1 MFSAKSLSS
10 LTGERHLDF
19 TLMKDGMPRDEL
31 LRCGDVESLL
41 DSSAILN
48 EDTTQASP
56 SGLSP
61 GRATAGAAR
70 ECPVEDHGTF
80 PDTM

>member
-19 TLMKDGMPRDEL
+19 TSMKDGMPRDEL

-41 DSSAILN
+41 DSSDILN

-56 SGLSP
+56 SGLSRSRRKP
-61 GRATAGAAR
+61 AATVSNKDADPHFA
-70 ECPVEDHGTF
+70 
-80 PDTM
+80 